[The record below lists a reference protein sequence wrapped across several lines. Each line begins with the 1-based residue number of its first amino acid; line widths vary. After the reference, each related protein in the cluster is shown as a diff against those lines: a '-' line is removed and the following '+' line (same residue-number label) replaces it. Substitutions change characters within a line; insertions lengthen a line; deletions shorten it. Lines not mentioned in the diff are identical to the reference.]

1 MAEEGKGLSPAGH
14 HRVRLPGEERHPAA
28 AGDGRGSG
36 GLGGEGEDGGRE
48 RNTFGK
54 FSTRITKINIRIKA
68 KWVMSTYD
76 VFLSNV
82 VLIQLIKTYW

>member
-1 MAEEGKGLSPAGH
+1 MTKEGKGLSLAGH
-14 HRVRLPGEERHPAA
+14 HRIRLPGEERHPAA

-54 FSTRITKINIRIKA
+54 FSTSITKNIGNIVKA
-68 KWVMSTYD
+68 SQSAND
-76 VFLSNV
+76 VLEF
-82 VLIQLIKTYW
+82 